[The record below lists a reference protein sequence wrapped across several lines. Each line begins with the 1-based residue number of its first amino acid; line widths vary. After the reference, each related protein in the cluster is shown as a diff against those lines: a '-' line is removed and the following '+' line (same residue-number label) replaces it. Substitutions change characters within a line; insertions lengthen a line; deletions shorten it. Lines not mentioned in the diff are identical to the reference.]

1 MANRVSPLA
10 VHSTG
15 VDGAALLTVRGVLDG
30 STYLTVRDAV
40 IKAALDE
47 PDAVLV
53 DVDALAV
60 PAASAW
66 VVFTSARWH
75 VSHWPD
81 VPIML
86 ICSRPAK
93 AATIADNGV
102 TRYVPVHSSAETA
115 LRSLAQT
122 GPALRRRVKATLP
135 ASTFALHR
143 SRALVAEWLT
153 GWAQDELVPI
163 AKIVVDVLVENVLA
177 HTDSQP
183 VVFAESDGET
193 VTIAVQDHAAAPA
206 VRREPP
212 AGTKQC
218 ISGLGVVAALSRA
231 WGSTPTGSGKT
242 VWAVIGPDGE
252 PAGG

>member
-1 MANRVSPLA
+1 MRDRVSPMQ
-10 VHSTG
+10 
-15 VDGAALLTVRGVLDG
+15 VDRGTVEGACLLTVRGLLDG
-30 STYLTVRDAV
+30 TTYLTVRDAV

-47 PDAVLV
+47 PVAVLV

-60 PAASAW
+60 PAPSAW

-86 ICSRPAK
+86 ICRRPAV
-93 AATIADNGV
+93 AATIAANGV
-102 TRYVPVHSSAETA
+102 VRYVPVHPSADTA
-115 LRSLAQT
+115 LRSLVDLR
-122 GPALRRRVKATLP
+122 PALRRRTKATLP
-135 ASTFALHR
+135 ASTVALHR

-153 GWAQDELVPI
+153 GWAQEDLVPA

-177 HTDSQP
+177 HTDSRP
-183 VVFAESDGET
+183 VVVAESDGET
-193 VTIAVQDHAAAPA
+193 VTIAVQDHAVAPA

-242 VWAVIGPDGE
+242 VWAVIGPDGDS
-252 PAGG
+252 ADG